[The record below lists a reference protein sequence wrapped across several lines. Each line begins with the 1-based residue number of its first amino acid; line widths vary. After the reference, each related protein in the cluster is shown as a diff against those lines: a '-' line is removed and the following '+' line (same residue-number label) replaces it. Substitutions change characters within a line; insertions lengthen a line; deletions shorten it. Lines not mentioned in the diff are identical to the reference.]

1 MPLTDTA
8 IRAIKPTSKTA
19 NFLDGGGLCLKV
31 ASSGRKWW
39 WWLKFRFQ
47 GKEKRFS
54 LETNKLQVVYA
65 VG

>member
-19 NFLDGGGLCLKV
+19 KFLDGGGLYLKV

-39 WWLKFRFQ
+39 WLKYRFQ